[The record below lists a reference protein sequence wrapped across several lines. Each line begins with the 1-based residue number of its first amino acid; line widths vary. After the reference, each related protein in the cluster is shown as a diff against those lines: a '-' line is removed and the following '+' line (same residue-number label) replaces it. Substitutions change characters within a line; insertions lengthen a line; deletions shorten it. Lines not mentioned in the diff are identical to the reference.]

1 MLEKC
6 NIMAFVA
13 TLDAAR
19 AKEFYSDKLG
29 LKMLEDTP
37 FALVYDANGT
47 VLRVTP
53 VRELKLAEYT
63 VLGWRVP
70 DIVAAIDSLVAVGI
84 EMKRY
89 SFIQQDE
96 HGVWTAP
103 DGTAKVAW
111 FQDPDGNILS
121 VSQHEH

>member
-96 HGVWTAP
+96 RGVWTAP